1 MMIRGKV
8 NKESRPK
15 RSRKTPTM
23 EKTMAKKVK
32 RKAVAAPKKKKKAK
46 KK

>member
-1 MMIRGKV
+1 MTISV
-8 NKESRPK
+8 EDNKESRPK